1 MALDPLPQQRLA
13 IEAPLGPVLVVAG
26 PGAGKT
32 FCLIARIN
40 HLIHTLGIAPERICA
55 VTFTNRAAEEIA
67 VRLAHTLG
75 DRAEA
80 ITRGTIHALCLGLLR
95 DHAAAAGLRK
105 GFGVADEQ
113 YQKVILGRLHVP
125 LEQRGA
131 LLNRFSR
138 HRVQKQDYE
147 LTPDDARLYR
157 EYAGWLAHRNMV
169 DFDDLV
175 AKAEELLR
183 SRGDIADTIAAR
195 WDYLLV
201 DEFQDVNAVQYD
213 LLKRLA
219 APHGNFFAV
228 GDDEQSIFTWTGAD
242 PYVLVRFS
250 HDYEIDRPIVL
261 DKNCR
266 CSRQI
271 FETARRVLAQNPQL
285 FEKQLS
291 AEQESAHEVGAF
303 TFRDE
308 EEEASWLLEDILA
321 DRAAAGLGW
330 GDYAV
335 LYRRHK
341 VGEYLEGRLVR
352 AGIPC
357 RLARGRSL
365 VEDDVIRYV
374 VAALRIVRDPGD
386 PVALEAFARCVLSAH
401 FLQEVLASPP
411 FAVSSSPPDPL
422 STAWRGGT
430 QDDFLAAIRALARR
444 RPAQDPDTKKLW
456 RLVFQVENLR
466 ALARSHRALAPL
478 VDEILSQSVGPY
490 RNALEE
496 RHDELTDP
504 ADNPEAVQLAER
516 LAAAIAAEQ
525 DIVIDPQEGLE
536 IALRGMLAA
545 AGVRHVPS
553 TSLGSSEPRGMA
565 PGLVHPGETLVR
577 ADGGEHG
584 LALTLFK
591 ALQLLHAKELDAA
604 LDRYVTFDFET
615 TDKDVEVCEVVEVGA
630 VRVVEGEIV
639 DRFHTLVKP
648 YRPIT
653 PGATKLHGYSDAD
666 VRGARSFAEVWP
678 AFRAF
683 VGDDVLIAHNGQHF
697 DIPVLR
703 RLAAGQD
710 GVDSLVFY
718 DTLPLVRSLSRDSA
732 KLEDLALRFGI
743 DAGRA
748 HHALDDA
755 VTLAKVYH
763 ELERQRGIRARKA
776 VLVNLL
782 DYLGLAL
789 ALEQGAGSPQGVPDG
804 PGEREILFKLAKFY
818 TLGRY
823 SDALAFYEMERER
836 SGGDPAPPVD
846 EVIRRLGG
854 RALMTRLRA
863 EPDPA
868 QRYPAAVARLRALMD
883 EPSAPDAASPP
894 DPLSTTWR
902 GGTLEDSIDRLL
914 GRVALSTSDGIEV
927 APDRVN
933 LLTLHSTKGLEFSRV
948 YIVGVEDY
956 QIPGVRET
964 KENRQAEIEEARRLL
979 YVGMTRARDRLVL
992 TRVERRFGMEA
1003 GGSTFLEEMGLE
1015 GVASP

>member
-40 HLIHTLGIAPERICA
+40 YLINTRGLAPERICA

-67 VRLAHTLG
+67 VRLTHTLG
-75 DRAEA
+75 ERAEA
-80 ITRGTIHALCLGLLR
+80 ITRGTIHALCLAQLR
-95 DHAAAAGLRK
+95 EHAEAAGLKK

-125 LEQRGA
+125 LEQRGS

-157 EYAGWLAHRNMV
+157 EYTAWLAHRNMV

-183 SRGDIADTIAAR
+183 TRGDIADAIAAR

-250 HDYEIDRPIVL
+250 RDYEIDRPIIL

-291 AEQESAHEVGAF
+291 AEQESAYEVGAF
-303 TFRDE
+303 AFRDE
-308 EEEASWLLEDILA
+308 EEEAAWLLEDILA
-321 DRAAAGLGW
+321 DRAVAGLGW
-330 GDYAV
+330 GDYAI

-365 VEDDVIRYV
+365 VEDDVIKYV
-374 VAALRIVRDPGD
+374 IAALGIVRDPGD
-386 PVALEAFARCVLSAH
+386 PVALEAFARCVLSVH
-401 FLQEVLASPP
+401 FLQEVEAAIGNS
-411 FAVSSSPPDPL
+411 
-422 STAWRGGT
+422 G
-430 QDDFLAAIRALARR
+430 DFLTSVRALARR

-490 RNALEE
+490 KNALEE

-504 ADNPEAVQLAER
+504 ADLAEAVTLAAR
-516 LAAAIAAEQ
+516 LGAAIAAEQ
-525 DIVIDPQEGLE
+525 DIVIEPQGGLE

-553 TSLGSSEPRGMA
+553 STNFHQPPPTSIPSPLI
-565 PGLVHPGETLVR
+565 
-577 ADGGEHG
+577 
-584 LALTLFK
+584 LFK
-591 ALQLLHAKELDAA
+591 ALQLLHAKELDTP
-604 LDRYVTFDFET
+604 LERYVTFDLET
-615 TDKDVEVCEVVEVGA
+615 TDKDVDACEVVEVGA
-630 VRVVEGEIV
+630 VRVVGGEIV

-653 PGATKLHGYSDAD
+653 PGATKVHGYTDAA
-666 VRGARSFAEVWP
+666 VREAPSFAEVWP
-678 AFRAF
+678 EFRAF
-683 VGDDVLIAHNGQHF
+683 IGDDVLIAHNGQHF
-697 DIPVLR
+697 DVPVLR
-703 RLAAGQD
+703 RLAAGRD

-755 VTLAKVYH
+755 VTLARVYR
-763 ELERQRGIRARKA
+763 ELERLRGIRARKA

-782 DYLGLAL
+782 DYLGLGL
-789 ALEQGAGSPQGVPDG
+789 ALEPEAKS
-804 PGEREILFKLAKFY
+804 GEQDILFKLAKFY

-823 SDALAFYEMERER
+823 GDALAFYEMERER
-836 SGGDPAPPVD
+836 TGEGSAPPVD

-868 QRYPAAVARLRALMD
+868 QRYPAAVARLRALID
-883 EPSAPDAASPP
+883 EPSPA
-894 DPLSTTWR
+894 
-902 GGTLEDSIDRLL
+902 GTLRESIDRLL
-914 GRVALSTSDGIEV
+914 DRVALSTSEGIEV

-956 QIPGVRET
+956 QIPGLREA
-964 KENRQAEIEEARRLL
+964 KENRQAEIQEARRLL
-979 YVGMTRARDRLVL
+979 YVGMTRTRERLVL

-1003 GGSTFLEEMGLE
+1003 GGSSFLEEMGLE
-1015 GVASP
+1015 ADAVGAG

>member
-1 MALDPLPQQRLA
+1 MDFEPLPQQRLA

-40 HLIHTLGIAPERICA
+40 HLIKKLGMAPERICT

-67 VRLAHTLG
+67 VRLSDTLG
-75 DRAEA
+75 DRADGV
-80 ITRGTIHALCLGLLR
+80 TRGTIHAVCLALLR
-95 DHAAAAGLRK
+95 EHAEAAGLRK

-125 LEQRGA
+125 LEQRGS

-138 HRVQKQDYE
+138 HRVQKLDYE
-147 LTPDDARLYR
+147 LTADDARLYR
-157 EYAGWLAHRNMV
+157 EYAVWLAHRNML

-175 AKAEELLR
+175 TKAEELLR
-183 SRGDIADTIAAR
+183 TRGDIADAIAAR

-219 APHGNFFAV
+219 VPHGNFFAV

-242 PYVLVRFS
+242 PYVLIRFS
-250 HDYEIDRPIVL
+250 RDYEIDRPIVL

-291 AEQESAHEVGAF
+291 AEQESPFEVGAF
-303 TFRDE
+303 AFRDE
-308 EEEASWLLEDILA
+308 EEETAWLIDDMLA
-321 DRAAAGLGW
+321 DRAASGLGW

-335 LYRRHK
+335 LYRKHK

-365 VEDDVIRYV
+365 VEDDVIKYV
-374 VAALRIVRDPGD
+374 IAALGIVRDPGD
-386 PVALEAFARCVLSAH
+386 PVALEAFARCVLSPH
-401 FLQEVLASPP
+401 FLQEVEAATSAARPGSLSTTSA
-411 FAVSSSPPDPL
+411 SPPDPL
-422 STAWRGGT
+422 STTWRGGT
-430 QDDFLAAIRALARR
+430 QADFLAAIRALARR

-466 ALARSHRALAPL
+466 ALTRSHRALVPL

-504 ADNPEAVQLAER
+504 ATIPEAVRLAGR

-525 DIVIDPQEGLE
+525 EIVIAPQGGLE
-536 IALRGMLAA
+536 IALRAMLIA
-545 AGVRHVPS
+545 AGVRHLPTSTNLHQPPPTSIPS
-553 TSLGSSEPRGMA
+553 
-565 PGLVHPGETLVR
+565 
-577 ADGGEHG
+577 
-584 LALTLFK
+584 ALILFK
-591 ALQLLHAKELDAA
+591 ALQLLHARELDTA
-604 LDRYVTFDFET
+604 LERYVTFDLET

-630 VRVVEGEIV
+630 VRVVGGEIG
-639 DRFHTLVKP
+639 DRFHSLVRP

-653 PGATKLHGYSDAD
+653 PGATKVHGYTDGD
-666 VRGARSFAEVWP
+666 VRNARPFAEVWP
-678 AFRAF
+678 EFRAF
-683 VGDDVLIAHNGQHF
+683 IGDDVLIAHNGQHF

-703 RLAAGQD
+703 RLAAGWE
-710 GVDSLVFY
+710 GVDTLVFY

-755 VTLAKVYH
+755 VTLARVYR
-763 ELERQRGIRARKA
+763 ELERLRTVRARKA

-789 ALEQGAGSPQGVPDG
+789 ALEPEREQGAGS
-804 PGEREILFKLAKFY
+804 REQELLFKVAKFY

-836 SGGDPAPPVD
+836 AGGDSGPSVD

-868 QRYPAAVARLRALMD
+868 QRYPAAVARLRALID
-883 EPSAPDAASPP
+883 EPSPAEAASPP

-902 GGTLEDSIDRLL
+902 GGTLRESIDRLL
-914 GRVALSTSDGIEV
+914 DRVALSTSEGIEV

-956 QIPGVRET
+956 QIPGLREA
-964 KENRQAEIEEARRLL
+964 KENRQAEIQEARRHL
-979 YVGMTRARDRLVL
+979 YEGMTRTRERLVL

-1003 GGSTFLEEMGLE
+1003 GGSSFLEEMGLQADAVGAE
-1015 GVASP
+1015 

>member
-1 MALDPLPQQRLA
+1 MEFDPLPQQRRA
-13 IEAPLGPVLVVAG
+13 IAAPLGPVLVVAG

-40 HLIHTLGIAPERICA
+40 HLIGTLGIAPERICA

-67 VRLAHTLG
+67 VRLKHTLR
-75 DRAEA
+75 DRADG
-80 ITRGTIHALCLGLLR
+80 ITRGTIHALCLALLR
-95 DHAAAAGLRK
+95 EHAEAAGLRK

-113 YQKVILGRLHVP
+113 YQKVILGRLRVP
-125 LEQRGA
+125 LEQRGP

-138 HRVQKQDYE
+138 HRVQAYE
-147 LTPDDARLYR
+147 LTADDARLYR
-157 EYAGWLAHRNMV
+157 EYTAWLAHRNMV

-175 AKAEELLR
+175 TKAEELLR
-183 SRGDIADTIAAR
+183 RRGDVADAIAAR

-242 PYVLVRFS
+242 PYVLVRFGR
-250 HDYEIDRPIVL
+250 DYGIDRPIVL

-271 FETARRVLAQNPQL
+271 FETARRVLAHNPQL

-291 AEQESAHEVGAF
+291 AEQESPYEVTAVAF
-303 TFRDE
+303 RE
-308 EEEASWLLEDILA
+308 EAEEASWLLEDLRG
-321 DRAAAGLGW
+321 DRAASGLGW
-330 GDYAV
+330 GDYAI
-335 LYRRHK
+335 LYRTHK
-341 VGEYLEGRLVR
+341 IGEYVEGRLVR

-374 VAALRIVRDPGD
+374 ITALRIVRDPDD
-386 PVALEAFARCVLSAH
+386 PVALEAFARCVLSEH
-401 FLQEVLASPP
+401 FLQEVQASPL
-411 FAVSSSPPDPL
+411 FPL
-422 STAWRGGT
+422 SADAERGDAG
-430 QDDFLAAIRALARR
+430 DFLAAVRTLARR

-456 RLVFQVENLR
+456 RLVYQVENLR
-466 ALARSHRALAPL
+466 ALSRSHRAIAPL

-504 ADNPEAVQLAER
+504 AECREAVRLAER
-516 LAAAIAAEQ
+516 LEQAIVSERNIAIE
-525 DIVIDPQEGLE
+525 PQGGLE
-536 IALRGMLAA
+536 IALRGMLVA
-545 AGVRHVPS
+545 AGVRQVPS
-553 TSLGSSEPRGMA
+553 QVSGLLEPRGMA
-565 PGLVHPGETLVR
+565 PGSVDPGEVLGEV
-577 ADGGEHG
+577 DGGEQG

-591 ALQLLHAKELDAA
+591 ALQLLAARELDTA
-604 LDRYVTFDFET
+604 LERYVTFDLET
-615 TDKDVEVCEVVEVGA
+615 TDTDVASCGVVEIGA
-630 VRVVEGEIV
+630 ARVVQGEIV
-639 DRFHTLVKP
+639 DRFHTLVQP

-653 PGATKLHGYSDAD
+653 PGASAIHGYTDGD
-666 VRGARSFAEVWP
+666 VRDARTFAEVWP
-678 AFRAF
+678 EFRAF
-683 VGDDVLIAHNGQHF
+683 VGDDILIAHNGQRF

-703 RLAAGQD
+703 RLAAGRD

-718 DTLPLVRSLSRDSA
+718 DTLPLVRSLSRDSG

-743 DAGRA
+743 DRGRA

-755 VTLAKVYH
+755 VTLARVYR

-776 VLVNLL
+776 VLANLL

-789 ALEQGAGSPQGVPDG
+789 ALEPRAEAG
-804 PGEREILFKLAKFY
+804 GERETLFKLAKFY

-823 SDALAFYEMERER
+823 SDALAFYETERER
-836 SGGDPAPPVD
+836 TGRAAAPPVD
-846 EVIRRLGG
+846 EVIQRLGG
-854 RALMTRLRA
+854 RALLTRLRA

-868 QRYPAAVARLRALMD
+868 QRYPAALARLRALMD
-883 EPSAPDAASPP
+883 EPSPP
-894 DPLSTTWR
+894 DPLSPTGR
-902 GGTLEDSIDRLL
+902 GGTLGESIDRLL
-914 GRVALSTSDGIEV
+914 ERVALSTSEGIEV

-956 QIPGVRET
+956 QIPGYREST
-964 KENRQAEIEEARRLL
+964 EHRQAEIQEARRLL
-979 YVGMTRARDRLVL
+979 YVGMTRARERLVL
-992 TRVERRFGMEA
+992 TRVERRFGMDA
-1003 GGSTFLEEMGLE
+1003 GGSSFLEEMGLE
-1015 GVASP
+1015 VQGVGAG

>member
-1 MALDPLPQQRLA
+1 MEFDPLPQQRLA
-13 IEAPLGPVLVVAG
+13 IAAPLGPVLVVAG

-40 HLIHTLGIAPERICA
+40 HLIATLGIAPERICA

-67 VRLAHTLG
+67 VRLKHTLE
-75 DRAEA
+75 DRADG
-80 ITRGTIHALCLGLLR
+80 ITRGTIHALCLALLR
-95 DHAAAAGLRK
+95 EHTEAAGLRK

-125 LEQRGA
+125 LDQRGP
-131 LLNRFSR
+131 LLNRFGR
-138 HRVQKQDYE
+138 HRVQGYE
-147 LTPDDARLYR
+147 LTADDARRYR
-157 EYAGWLAHRNMV
+157 EYAVWLAHRNML
-169 DFDDLV
+169 DYDDLV
-175 AKAEELLR
+175 TKAAELVR
-183 SRGDIADTIAAR
+183 TRGDVADAIAAR

-219 APHGNFFAV
+219 APHDNFFAV

-242 PYVLVRFS
+242 PHVLVRFAR
-250 HDYEIDRPIVL
+250 DYGIERPIVL

-285 FEKQLS
+285 FEKRLT
-291 AEQESAHEVGAF
+291 AEQESPYEVAAYA
-303 TFRDE
+303 FRDE
-308 EEEASWLLEDILA
+308 AEEASWLLEDLQS
-321 DRAAAGLGW
+321 DCAAARLGW
-330 GDYAV
+330 GDYAI
-335 LYRRHK
+335 LYRKHK
-341 VGEYLEGRLVR
+341 IGEYVEGRLVR

-365 VEDDVIRYV
+365 IEDDVIKYV
-374 VAALRIVRDPGD
+374 IAALRIVRDPND
-386 PVALEAFARCVLSAH
+386 PVALEAFASCVLSPH
-401 FLQEVLASPP
+401 FLQEVMAATS
-411 FAVSSSPPDPL
+411 ASSPPAPL
-422 STAWRGGT
+422 STTWRAGT
-430 QDDFLAAIRALARR
+430 TDDFLVAVRTLARR
-444 RPAQDPDTKKLW
+444 RPAPHPDTKKLW
-456 RLVFQVENLR
+456 RLVYQVENLR
-466 ALARSHRALAPL
+466 ALSRSHRALLPL

-490 RNALEE
+490 RNVLEE

-504 ADNPEAVQLAER
+504 ADNPEAVR
-516 LAAAIAAEQ
+516 LAQRLERAMAGEGGIAVA
-525 DIVIDPQEGLE
+525 PQGGLE
-536 IALRGMLAA
+536 IALRGMLLA
-545 AGVRHVPS
+545 AGVHRVRS
-553 TSLGSSEPRGMA
+553 ETDATSEVVTA
-565 PGLVHPGETLVR
+565 
-577 ADGGEHG
+577 ADGGAHG

-591 ALQLLHAKELDAA
+591 ALQNLHSLDI
-604 LDRYVTFDFET
+604 LHTLPRYVTFDLET

-630 VRVVEGEIV
+630 VRVVGGEIT
-639 DRFHTLVKP
+639 DRFYTLVRP

-653 PGATKLHGYSDAD
+653 PGATAIHGYTDGD
-666 VRGARSFAEVWP
+666 VRNARPFAEVWP
-678 AFRAF
+678 ELRAF
-683 VGDDVLIAHNGQHF
+683 IGDDILIAHNGQQF

-703 RLAAGQD
+703 RLAAGRD

-755 VTLAKVYH
+755 VTLAQVYR

-776 VLVNLL
+776 VLLNLL

-789 ALEQGAGSPQGVPDG
+789 ALEPRTEQQAGSPKGLPDG
-804 PGEREILFKLAKFY
+804 RKERDVLFKLAKFY

-823 SDALAFYEMERER
+823 GDALAFYEMERER
-836 SGGDPAPPVD
+836 TGAAGTPSVD
-846 EVIRRLGG
+846 EVIHRLGG

-883 EPSAPDAASPP
+883 GDASAT
-894 DPLSTTWR
+894 LS
-902 GGTLEDSIDRLL
+902 DSIDRLL
-914 GRVALSTSDGIEV
+914 ERVALSTSDGIEV

-956 QIPGVRET
+956 QVPGYREST
-964 KENRQAEIEEARRLL
+964 EHRQAEIEEARRLL
-979 YVGMTRARDRLVL
+979 YVGMTRARERLVL
-992 TRVERRFGMEA
+992 TRVERRFGMDA
-1003 GGSTFLEEMGLE
+1003 GGSSFLEEMGLDVQAV
-1015 GVASP
+1015 GAG

>member
-1 MALDPLPQQRLA
+1 MDFDPLPQQRLA

-40 HLIHTLGIAPERICA
+40 HLINTRGLAPERICA

-67 VRLAHTLG
+67 VRLKHTLG
-75 DRAEA
+75 EHAE
-80 ITRGTIHALCLGLLR
+80 
-95 DHAAAAGLRK
+95 AAGLRK

-125 LEQRGA
+125 LEQRGS

-138 HRVQKQDYE
+138 HRVQDYR
-147 LTPDDARLYR
+147 LTDDDARLYR
-157 EYAGWLAHRNMV
+157 EYAVWLSHRNML

-175 AKAEELLR
+175 VKAEELVR
-183 SRGDIADTIAAR
+183 THGDIADTIAAR

-250 HDYEIDRPIVL
+250 RDYEIDRPIVL

-285 FEKQLS
+285 FAKQLS
-291 AEQESAHEVGAF
+291 AEQESAYEVGAF
-303 TFRDE
+303 GFRDE
-308 EEEASWLLEDILA
+308 EEEAAWLLEDILA
-321 DRAAAGLGW
+321 DRAVAGLGW
-330 GDYAV
+330 SDYAI

-365 VEDDVIRYV
+365 VEDDVIKYV
-374 VAALRIVRDPGD
+374 MAALGIVRDPGD
-386 PVALEAFARCVLSAH
+386 PVALEAFARCVLSPH
-401 FLQEVLASPP
+401 FLQEVEA
-411 FAVSSSPPDPL
+411 AIGSS
-422 STAWRGGT
+422 G
-430 QDDFLAAIRALARR
+430 DFLASVRTLARR

-466 ALARSHRALAPL
+466 ALTRSHRALVPL

-504 ADNPEAVQLAER
+504 AAIPEAVRLAER

-525 DIVIDPQEGLE
+525 EILIAPQGGLE

-545 AGVRHVPS
+545 AGFRHVPS
-553 TSLGSSEPRGMA
+553 SSATRRE
-565 PGLVHPGETLVR
+565 VKEVGEVVIR
-577 ADGGEHG
+577 AQDGGPHG

-591 ALQLLHAKELDAA
+591 ALQNLHCLEILDT
-604 LDRYVTFDFET
+604 LPRYVTFDLET

-630 VRVVEGEIV
+630 VRVVGGEIV

-653 PGATKLHGYSDAD
+653 AGATKVHGYSDAAVQD
-666 VRGARSFAEVWP
+666 APPFPDVWP

-683 VGDDVLIAHNGQHF
+683 IGDDVLIAHNGQHF

-732 KLEDLALRFGI
+732 KLEDLALRYGI

-755 VTLAKVYH
+755 VTLARVYR
-763 ELERQRGIRARKA
+763 ELERQRAIRARKA

-782 DYLGLAL
+782 DYLGLAF
-789 ALEQGAGSPQGVPDG
+789 ALEQGVGSR
-804 PGEREILFKLAKFY
+804 ERDMLFKLAKFY

-836 SGGDPAPPVD
+836 TGGSAPPVD
-846 EVIRRLGG
+846 DLIKRLGG

-883 EPSAPDAASPP
+883 GDASAT
-894 DPLSTTWR
+894 LS
-902 GGTLEDSIDRLL
+902 ESIDRLL
-914 GRVALSTSDGIEV
+914 ERVALSTSDGIEV

-933 LLTLHSTKGLEFSRV
+933 
-948 YIVGVEDY
+948 
-956 QIPGVRET
+956 
-964 KENRQAEIEEARRLL
+964 
-979 YVGMTRARDRLVL
+979 
-992 TRVERRFGMEA
+992 
-1003 GGSTFLEEMGLE
+1003 
-1015 GVASP
+1015 

>member
-1 MALDPLPQQRLA
+1 MPFEARPQQCLA

-40 HLIHTLGIAPERICA
+40 HLIHALGMAPERICA

-67 VRLAHTLG
+67 VRLRHTLG

-80 ITRGTIHALCLGLLR
+80 ITRGTVHALCLALLR
-95 DHAAAAGLRK
+95 EHAEAAGVRK

-125 LEQRGA
+125 LAQRGS

-138 HRVQKQDYE
+138 HRAQKQDYE
-147 LTPDDARLYR
+147 LTKDDARLYR
-157 EYAGWLAHRNMV
+157 EYTGWLAHRNML

-175 AKAEELLR
+175 ARAEELLR
-183 SRGDIADTIAAR
+183 TRGDIADRIAAR
-195 WDYLLV
+195 WDSLLV

-242 PYVLVRFS
+242 PYLLVRFS
-250 HDYEIDRPIVL
+250 RDYEIDRPIVL

-271 FETARRVLAQNPQL
+271 FETARRVLAQNPQV

-291 AEQESAHEVGAF
+291 AEQESPFEVGAF
-303 TFRDE
+303 AFRDE
-308 EEEASWLLEDILA
+308 EEEAAWLLEDILA
-321 DRAAAGLGW
+321 DRATAGLGW
-330 GDYAV
+330 GDYAI

-365 VEDDVIRYV
+365 VEDDVIKYV
-374 VAALRIVRDPGD
+374 IAALGIVRDPGD
-386 PVALEAFARCVLSAH
+386 PVALEAFARCVLSPH

-411 FAVSSSPPDPL
+411 FPL
-422 STAWRGGT
+422 SANAERGDVG
-430 QDDFLAAIRALARR
+430 DFLSAVRTLARR

-466 ALARSHRALAPL
+466 ALTRSHRALVPL

-504 ADNPEAVQLAER
+504 AAIPEAVRLAER

-525 DIVIDPQEGLE
+525 EIVIAPQGGLE

-545 AGVRHVPS
+545 AGFRHVPS
-553 TSLGSSEPRGMA
+553 SPAARREVEVRE
-565 PGLVHPGETLVR
+565 VREVGEVGEVVIG
-577 ADGGEHG
+577 AQDGGPYG

-591 ALQLLHAKELDAA
+591 ALQNLHSLEILDT
-604 LDRYVTFDFET
+604 LPRYVTFDLET
-615 TDKDVEVCEVVEVGA
+615 TDKDVEVCEVIEIGA
-630 VRVVEGEIV
+630 VRVVGGEIV
-639 DRFHTLVKP
+639 DRFHSLVRP

-653 PGATKLHGYSDAD
+653 PGATKVHGYTDGD
-666 VRGARSFAEVWP
+666 VRNARPFAEVWP
-678 AFRAF
+678 EFRAF
-683 VGDDVLIAHNGQHF
+683 IGDDVLIAHNGQHF

-703 RLAAGQD
+703 RLAAGRE
-710 GVDSLVFY
+710 GVDTLVFY

-755 VTLAKVYH
+755 VTLARVYR
-763 ELERQRGIRARKA
+763 ELERLRAVRARKA

-789 ALEQGAGSPQGVPDG
+789 ALEPEREQGAGS
-804 PGEREILFKLAKFY
+804 REQELLFKVAKFY

-836 SGGDPAPPVD
+836 SGGDSGPSVD

-854 RALMTRLRA
+854 GAVVTRLRA

-868 QRYPAAVARLRALMD
+868 QRYPAAVARLRALID
-883 EPSAPDAASPP
+883 EPEPPSSPPDPLSTTRTSPP

-902 GGTLEDSIDRLL
+902 GGTLRESIDRLL
-914 GRVALSTSDGIEV
+914 DRVALSTSEGIEV

-933 LLTLHSTKGLEFSRV
+933 LLTLHSTKGLEVSRV
-948 YIVGVEDY
+948 YLVGVEDY
-956 QIPGVRET
+956 QIPG
-964 KENRQAEIEEARRLL
+964 L
-979 YVGMTRARDRLVL
+979 RDA
-992 TRVERRFGMEA
+992 MELA
-1003 GGSTFLEEMGLE
+1003 PWRGG
-1015 GVASP
+1015 

>member
-1 MALDPLPQQRLA
+1 MDFDPLPQQRLA
-13 IEAPLGPVLVVAG
+13 IEAPLGPMLVVAG

-40 HLIHTLGIAPERICA
+40 HLIDRRGLAPERICA

-67 VRLAHTLG
+67 VRLKHTLG
-75 DRAEA
+75 ERAEA
-80 ITRGTIHALCLGLLR
+80 ITRGTIHALCLALLR
-95 DHAAAAGLRK
+95 EYAEAAGLRK

-125 LEQRGA
+125 LEQRGS

-147 LTPDDARLYR
+147 LTTDDARLYR
-157 EYAGWLAHRNMV
+157 EYTAWLAHRNML

-183 SRGDIADTIAAR
+183 ARGDIADAIAAR

-250 HDYEIDRPIVL
+250 RDYEIERPIVL

-291 AEQESAHEVGAF
+291 AEQESEYEVAAF
-303 TFRDE
+303 AFRDE

-321 DRAAAGLGW
+321 DRTAAGLGW

-352 AGIPC
+352 EGIPC

-365 VEDDVIRYV
+365 VEDDVIKYV

-386 PVALEAFARCVLSAH
+386 SVALEAFARCVLSAH
-401 FLQEVLASPP
+401 FLQEVEGAIG
-411 FAVSSSPPDPL
+411 SS
-422 STAWRGGT
+422 G
-430 QDDFLAAIRALARR
+430 DFLASVRALARR
-444 RPAQDPDTKKLW
+444 RPAHDPDTKKLW

-478 VDEILSQSVGPY
+478 VNEILSQSVGPY

-496 RHDELTDP
+496 RYDELTDP
-504 ADNPEAVQLAER
+504 AAIPEAVRLADE
-516 LAAAIAAEQ
+516 LAAAISA
-525 DIVIDPQEGLE
+525 DRNIVIPPQGGVE
-536 IALRGMLAA
+536 IALRGMLIA
-545 AGVRHVPS
+545 AGIRHVQTSTNLHQPPPTTPS
-553 TSLGSSEPRGMA
+553 A
-565 PGLVHPGETLVR
+565 LV
-577 ADGGEHG
+577 
-584 LALTLFK
+584 LFK
-591 ALQLLHAKELDAA
+591 ALQLLHAKELDTP
-604 LDRYVTFDFET
+604 LERYVTFDLET
-615 TDKDVEVCEVVEVGA
+615 TDKDVDVCEVVEVGA
-630 VRVVEGEIV
+630 VRVVGGEIV

-653 PGATKLHGYSDAD
+653 PGATKVHGYTDAA
-666 VRGARSFAEVWP
+666 VREAPSFAEVWP

-683 VGDDVLIAHNGQHF
+683 MGDDVLIAHNGQHF

-703 RLAAGQD
+703 RLAAGRD

-755 VTLAKVYH
+755 VTLARVYR
-763 ELERQRGIRARKA
+763 ELERLRGIRARKA

-782 DYLGLAL
+782 DYLGLGL
-789 ALEQGAGSPQGVPDG
+789 ALEPQAKS
-804 PGEREILFKLAKFY
+804 GERDMLFKLAKFY

-836 SGGDPAPPVD
+836 TGGDPAPPVD

-863 EPDPA
+863 EPDPG
-868 QRYPAAVARLRALMD
+868 QRYPAAVARLRALMEED
-883 EPSAPDAASPP
+883 SPQ
-894 DPLSTTWR
+894 
-902 GGTLEDSIDRLL
+902 TLEESVDRLL
-914 GRVALSTSDGIEV
+914 GRIALSTSDGIEV
-927 APDRVN
+927 APDRIN

-948 YIVGVEDY
+948 YIVGLEDY
-956 QIPGVRET
+956 QIPGLRET
-964 KENRQAEIEEARRLL
+964 KENRQAEIEEARRLV
-979 YVGMTRARDRLVL
+979 YVGMTRAQDRLVL

-1003 GGSTFLEEMGLE
+1003 GGSSFLEEMGLGAE
-1015 GVASP
+1015 AVGTE

>member
-1 MALDPLPQQRLA
+1 MEFDPLPPQRLA

-32 FCLIARIN
+32 FCLIARIH
-40 HLIHTLGIAPERICA
+40 HLIDTLHMAPERICA

-67 VRLAHTLG
+67 LRLKHTLEH
-75 DRAEA
+75 RAEG
-80 ITRGTIHALCLGLLR
+80 ITRGTIHALCLALLR
-95 DHAAAAGLRK
+95 EHAEAAGLRK

-125 LEQRGA
+125 LEQRGS

-138 HRVQKQDYE
+138 HRVQKHDFE
-147 LTPDDARLYR
+147 LTADDARLYR
-157 EYAGWLAHRNMV
+157 EYAAWLAHRNML

-175 AKAEELLR
+175 SKAEELLR
-183 SRGDIADTIAAR
+183 TRGDLADAIAAR

-242 PYVLVRFS
+242 PYVLVRFAR
-250 HDYEIDRPIVL
+250 DYEIDRPIVL
-261 DKNCR
+261 DRNCR
-266 CSRQI
+266 SSRQI

-291 AEQESAHEVGAF
+291 AEQESAYDVGAF
-303 TFRDE
+303 AFRDE
-308 EEEASWLLEDILA
+308 EEEASWLLDDILA
-321 DRAAAGLGW
+321 DRAASGLGW

-341 VGEYLEGRLVR
+341 LGEYLEGRLVR

-357 RLARGRSL
+357 RLARGRAL
-365 VEDDVIRYV
+365 VEDDVIKYV
-374 VAALRIVRDPGD
+374 IAALRIVRDPGD

-401 FLQEVLASPP
+401 FLQEVEAAISASLPVP
-411 FAVSSSPPDPL
+411 LSTTSASRPDPL
-422 STAWRGGT
+422 STTWRGGM

-466 ALARSHRALAPL
+466 ALPRSHRALAPL

-504 ADNPEAVQLAER
+504 AAIPEAMRLAER
-516 LAAAIAAEQ
+516 LGAAIAAEQ
-525 DIVIDPQEGLE
+525 DVVIEPQGGLE

-545 AGVRHVPS
+545 AGLRHVPS
-553 TSLGSSEPRGMA
+553 SAAVRRE
-565 PGLVHPGETLVR
+565 VEEVGEVGEVVIGPQ
-577 ADGGEHG
+577 DGGPHG

-591 ALQLLHAKELDAA
+591 ALQNLHSLDIVHD
-604 LDRYVTFDFET
+604 LPRYVTFDLET
-615 TDKDVEVCEVVEVGA
+615 TDKDVDVCEVVEVGA
-630 VRVVEGEIV
+630 VRVVGGEIV

-653 PGATKLHGYSDAD
+653 AGATKVHGYSDAAVQD
-666 VRGARSFAEVWP
+666 APPFPEVWP

-683 VGDDVLIAHNGQHF
+683 IGDDVLIAHNGQHF

-732 KLEDLALRFGI
+732 KLEDLALRYGI

-755 VTLAKVYH
+755 VTLARVYR
-763 ELERQRGIRARKA
+763 ELERQRAIRARKA

-789 ALEQGAGSPQGVPDG
+789 ALEPRTEQGAGS
-804 PGEREILFKLAKFY
+804 GERDLLFKVATFY

-836 SGGDPAPPVD
+836 SGAAAAPPVD
-846 EVIRRLGG
+846 EVIKRLGG

-883 EPSAPDAASPP
+883 GDSSA
-894 DPLSTTWR
+894 
-902 GGTLEDSIDRLL
+902 TLAESIDRLL
-914 GRVALSTSDGIEV
+914 ERVALSTSEGIEV

-956 QIPGVRET
+956 QIPGVRES
-964 KENRQAEIEEARRLL
+964 KENRQAEIQEARRLL
-979 YVGMTRARDRLVL
+979 YVGMTRARERLVL

-1003 GGSTFLEEMGLE
+1003 GGSSFLEEMGLQE
-1015 GVASP
+1015 LPSDLVH

>member
-1 MALDPLPQQRLA
+1 MDFDPLPQQRLA

-40 HLIHTLGIAPERICA
+40 YLINTRGLAPERICA

-67 VRLAHTLG
+67 VRLKHTLG
-75 DRAEA
+75 DRPEGV
-80 ITRGTIHALCLGLLR
+80 TRGTIHALCLALLR
-95 DHAAAAGLRK
+95 EHAEAAGLRK

-125 LEQRGA
+125 LEQRGS

-138 HRVQKQDYE
+138 HRVQDYR
-147 LTPDDARLYR
+147 LTDDDARLYR
-157 EYAGWLAHRNMV
+157 EYAVWLAHRNML

-175 AKAEELLR
+175 VKAEELVR
-183 SRGDIADTIAAR
+183 THGDIADAIAAR

-250 HDYEIDRPIVL
+250 RDYEIDRPIVL

-291 AEQESAHEVGAF
+291 AEQESAYEVGAF
-303 TFRDE
+303 AFRDE
-308 EEEASWLLEDILA
+308 EEEAAWLLEDILA
-321 DRAAAGLGW
+321 DRAVAGPGW
-330 GDYAV
+330 GDYAI

-365 VEDDVIRYV
+365 VEDDVIKYV
-374 VAALRIVRDPGD
+374 IAALGIVRDPGD
-386 PVALEAFARCVLSAH
+386 PVALEAFARCVLSPH
-401 FLQEVLASPP
+401 FLQEVEA
-411 FAVSSSPPDPL
+411 AI
-422 STAWRGGT
+422 GGSG
-430 QDDFLAAIRALARR
+430 DFLASVRALARR

-466 ALARSHRALAPL
+466 ALTRSHRALVPL

-504 ADNPEAVQLAER
+504 AEIPEAAR
-516 LAAAIAAEQ
+516 LAARLDAAIVAER
-525 DIVIDPQEGLE
+525 DIVIESQGGLE

-545 AGVRHVPS
+545 AGVLHVPS
-553 TSLGSSEPRGMA
+553 VASGPLKPRGTA
-565 PGLVHPGETLVR
+565 PGLTHPGETLVN
-577 ADGGEHG
+577 ADGGERG
-584 LALTLFK
+584 LALTVFK
-591 ALQLLHAKELDAA
+591 ALQLLHSKELDTA
-604 LDRYVTFDFET
+604 LERYVTFDFET
-615 TDKDVEVCEVVEVGA
+615 TDNDVATCGVVEIGA
-630 VRVVEGEIV
+630 ARVVKGEIV
-639 DRFHTLVKP
+639 DRFHTLVQP
-648 YRPIT
+648 YQPISSR
-653 PGATKLHGYSDAD
+653 ASAIHGYTDGD
-666 VRGARSFAEVWP
+666 LRDARSFAQVWP
-678 AFRAF
+678 EFRAF
-683 VGDDVLIAHNGQHF
+683 VGDDVLIAHNGQRF
-697 DIPVLR
+697 DVPVLR
-703 RLAAGQD
+703 RLAAGLE
-710 GVDSLVFY
+710 GVDTLVFY
-718 DTLPLVRSLSRDSA
+718 DTYPLARSLSQDSPRQ
-732 KLEDLALRFGI
+732 EDIARRFGI
-743 DAGRA
+743 DVGRA

-755 VTLAKVYH
+755 VTLARVYL
-763 ELERQRGIRARKA
+763 ELERRRAIRARKA

-789 ALEQGAGSPQGVPDG
+789 ALEQHAGNE
-804 PGEREILFKLAKFY
+804 ERDLLCKLAKFY

-823 SDALAFYEMERER
+823 SEALEFYEMERER
-836 SGGDPAPPVD
+836 TGTAAPSV
-846 EVIRRLGG
+846 EAVIERLGG

-868 QRYPAAVARLRALMD
+868 QRYPAAVARLRALIEGD
-883 EPSAPDAASPP
+883 SSAT
-894 DPLSTTWR
+894 LSD
-902 GGTLEDSIDRLL
+902 GIDRLL
-914 GRVALSTSDGIEV
+914 ERVALSTSEGIEV

-948 YIVGVEDY
+948 YILGVEDY
-956 QIPGVRET
+956 QIPGYREST
-964 KENRQAEIEEARRLL
+964 EKRQAEIEEARRLL
-979 YVGMTRARDRLVL
+979 YVGMTRARERLVL
-992 TRVERRFGMEA
+992 TRVERRSGMEA

-1015 GVASP
+1015 VQAATAG

>member
-1 MALDPLPQQRLA
+1 MAFDPLPQQRLA

-40 HLIHTLGIAPERICA
+40 HLIATLGVPPERICA

-67 VRLAHTLG
+67 VRLKHTLR
-75 DRAEA
+75 DRADA
-80 ITRGTIHALCLGLLR
+80 ITRGTIHALCLALLR
-95 DHAAAAGLRK
+95 EHAEAAGLRR

-125 LEQRGA
+125 LEQRGS

-138 HRVQKQDYE
+138 HRVQKRDFE
-147 LTPDDARLYR
+147 LSAEDARLFR
-157 EYAGWLAHRNMV
+157 EYAVWLAHRNMV

-175 AKAEELLR
+175 TKAEQLVR
-183 SRGDIADTIAAR
+183 TRGDIADAIAAR

-219 APHGNFFAV
+219 APHGNLFAV

-242 PYVLVRFS
+242 PYVLVRFGR
-250 HDYEIDRPIVL
+250 DYGIERPIVL

-291 AEQESAHEVGAF
+291 ADQESPYDVGAF

-308 EEEASWLLEDILA
+308 EEEASWLIEDLQS
-321 DRAAAGLGW
+321 DRAASGLGW

-341 VGEYLEGRLVR
+341 LGEYLEGRLLR

-365 VEDDVIRYV
+365 VEDDVIKYV
-374 VAALRIVRDPGD
+374 IAALRIVRNPDD
-386 PVALEAFARCVLSAH
+386 AVALESFARCVLSAH

-411 FAVSSSPPDPL
+411 FPLSSSPPVPL
-422 STAWRGGT
+422 SADAERG
-430 QDDFLAAIRALARR
+430 DAADFLAAVRSLARR

-466 ALARSHRALAPL
+466 ALPRSHRALAPL

-504 ADNPEAVQLAER
+504 ADSPDAVRLAER
-516 LAAAIAAEQ
+516 LAAAMAAEQ
-525 DIVIDPQEGLE
+525 EIVIEPQGGLE
-536 IALRGMLAA
+536 IALRGMLIA
-545 AGVRHVPS
+545 AGLRHVPTS
-553 TSLGSSEPRGMA
+553 TTARTSPTPIASP
-565 PGLVHPGETLVR
+565 
-577 ADGGEHG
+577 
-584 LALTLFK
+584 LTLFK
-591 ALQLLHAKELDAA
+591 ALQLLHSKELDTA
-604 LDRYVTFDFET
+604 LERYVTFDLET
-615 TDKDVEVCEVVEVGA
+615 TDSDVATCGVVELGA
-630 VRVVEGEIV
+630 ARVVKGEIV
-639 DRFHTLVKP
+639 DRFHTLVQP
-648 YRPIT
+648 YQPIS
-653 PGATKLHGYSDAD
+653 PRASAIHGYTDRD
-666 VRGARSFAEVWP
+666 VQNARSFAQAWP
-678 AFRAF
+678 EFRAF
-683 VGDDVLIAHNGQHF
+683 VGKDVLIAHNGQHF

-710 GVDSLVFY
+710 GVDDLLFY
-718 DTLPLVRSLSRDSA
+718 DTLPLARSLSRDSA

-755 VTLAKVYH
+755 VTLARVYR
-763 ELERQRGIRARKA
+763 ELERLREIRARKA

-789 ALEQGAGSPQGVPDG
+789 ALEQGPGS
-804 PGEREILFKLAKFY
+804 GERDLLFKLAKFY

-823 SDALAFYEMERER
+823 SDALAYYAMERER
-836 SGGDPAPPVD
+836 TGGAAPAVD
-846 EVIRRLGG
+846 EVIERLGG
-854 RALMTRLRA
+854 RALMTHLRA

-883 EPSAPDAASPP
+883 GPSPGSSPP
-894 DPLSTTWR
+894 VPLSSSRSSPPVPLSTTWR
-902 GGTLEDSIDRLL
+902 GGTLEESIDRLL
-914 GRVALSTSDGIEV
+914 ERVALSTSEGIEV

-956 QIPGVRET
+956 QIPGYREST
-964 KENRQAEIEEARRLL
+964 EKRQAEIQEARRLL
-979 YVGMTRARDRLVL
+979 YVGMTRARQRLVL

-1003 GGSTFLEEMGLE
+1003 GGSTFLEEMELE
-1015 GVASP
+1015 VQDVAAPGAKP

>member
-1 MALDPLPQQRLA
+1 MAFDPLPQQCLA

-40 HLIHTLGIAPERICA
+40 YLIDALHVAPERICA

-67 VRLAHTLG
+67 IRLKHTLG
-75 DRAEA
+75 ERAEP
-80 ITRGTIHALCLGLLR
+80 ITRGTIHALCLALLR
-95 DHAAAAGLRK
+95 EHAEAAGLQK
-105 GFGVADEQ
+105 GFGVAEEQ
-113 YQKVILGRLHVP
+113 YQKAILGRLHVP
-125 LEQRGA
+125 QEPRGS

-138 HRVQKQDYE
+138 HRVQKRDYE
-147 LTPDDARLYR
+147 LTADDARLYR
-157 EYAGWLAHRNMV
+157 EYAAWLAHRNML

-175 AKAEELLR
+175 SKAEELLR
-183 SRGDIADTIAAR
+183 THGDIADAVAAR

-250 HDYEIDRPIVL
+250 REYAIDRPIVL

-271 FETARRVLAQNPQL
+271 FETARRVLAHNPQL

-291 AEQESAHEVGAF
+291 ADQESAYDVGAF
-303 TFRDE
+303 AFRDE
-308 EEEASWLLEDILA
+308 EEEASWLLDDILA
-321 DRAAAGLGW
+321 DRTAAGLEW
-330 GDYAV
+330 GDYAI

-341 VGEYLEGRLVR
+341 LGEYLEGRLVR

-357 RLARGRSL
+357 RLARGRAL
-365 VEDDVIRYV
+365 VEDDVIKYV
-374 VAALRIVRDPGD
+374 MAALRIVRDPGD

-401 FLQEVLASPP
+401 FLQEVLASFP
-411 FAVSSSPPDPL
+411 FPL
-422 STAWRGGT
+422 EA
-430 QDDFLAAIRALARR
+430 DFLAAIRTLARR

-466 ALARSHRALAPL
+466 ALPRSHRTLAPL

-504 ADNPEAVQLAER
+504 ADSPEAVRLAEH
-516 LAAAIAAEQ
+516 LAGAIAAER
-525 DIVIDPQEGLE
+525 DIVIEPQDGLE
-536 IALRGMLAA
+536 IALRGMLIA

-553 TSLGSSEPRGMA
+553 STNLHQPPPTSIPSPLI
-565 PGLVHPGETLVR
+565 
-577 ADGGEHG
+577 
-584 LALTLFK
+584 LFK
-591 ALQLLHAKELDAA
+591 ALQLLHARELDTA
-604 LDRYVTFDFET
+604 LERYVTFDLET
-615 TDKDVEVCEVVEVGA
+615 TDKDVEVCEVVEIGA
-630 VRVVEGEIV
+630 VRVVGGEIV
-639 DRFHTLVKP
+639 DRFHSLVRP

-653 PGATKLHGYSDAD
+653 PGATKVHGYTDGD
-666 VRGARSFAEVWP
+666 VRNARPFAEVWP
-678 AFRAF
+678 EFRAF
-683 VGDDVLIAHNGQHF
+683 IGDDVLIAHNGQHF

-703 RLAAGQD
+703 RLAAGRE
-710 GVDSLVFY
+710 GVDTLVFY

-755 VTLAKVYH
+755 VTLARVYR
-763 ELERQRGIRARKA
+763 ELERLRAVRARKA

-782 DYLGLAL
+782 DYLGLAF
-789 ALEQGAGSPQGVPDG
+789 ALECERERGALKESLTVPGSREQ
-804 PGEREILFKLAKFY
+804 EILFKVAKFY

-836 SGGDPAPPVD
+836 SGGDSGPSVD

-868 QRYPAAVARLRALMD
+868 QRYPAAVARLRALID
-883 EPSAPDAASPP
+883 EPAPAEPASPP
-894 DPLSTTWR
+894 DPLSTTWASPPNPLSTTWR
-902 GGTLEDSIDRLL
+902 GGTLKERIDRLL
-914 GRVALSTSDGIEV
+914 DRVALSTSEGIEV

-956 QIPGVRET
+956 QIPGLREAT
-964 KENRQAEIEEARRLL
+964 EHRQAEIQEARRLL
-979 YVGMTRARDRLVL
+979 YVGMTRTRERLVL

-1003 GGSTFLEEMGLE
+1003 GGSSFLEEIGLE
-1015 GVASP
+1015 ADAVGAG

>member
-1 MALDPLPQQRLA
+1 MDFDPLPQQRLA
-13 IEAPLGPVLVVAG
+13 IEAPLGPILVVAG

-40 HLIHTLGIAPERICA
+40 HLINTRGLAPERICA

-67 VRLAHTLG
+67 VRLKHTLG
-75 DRAEA
+75 DRAEEV
-80 ITRGTIHALCLGLLR
+80 TRGTIHALCLALLR
-95 DHAAAAGLRK
+95 EHAEAAGLRK

-125 LEQRGA
+125 LEQRGS

-138 HRVQKQDYE
+138 HRVQDYR
-147 LTPDDARLYR
+147 LTDDDARLYR
-157 EYAGWLAHRNMV
+157 EYAVWLAHRNML

-175 AKAEELLR
+175 VKAEELVR
-183 SRGDIADTIAAR
+183 THGDIADAIAAR

-201 DEFQDVNAVQYD
+201 DEFQDVNPVQYD

-250 HDYEIDRPIVL
+250 RDYEIDRPIVL

-291 AEQESAHEVGAF
+291 AEQESAYEVGAF
-303 TFRDE
+303 AFRDE
-308 EEEASWLLEDILA
+308 EEEAAWLLEDILA
-321 DRAAAGLGW
+321 DRAASGLGW
-330 GDYAV
+330 GDYAI

-365 VEDDVIRYV
+365 VEDDVIKYV
-374 VAALRIVRDPGD
+374 IAALGIVRDPGD
-386 PVALEAFARCVLSAH
+386 PVALEAFARCVLSPH

-411 FAVSSSPPDPL
+411 FPLSASKASPPDP
-422 STAWRGGT
+422 G
-430 QDDFLAAIRALARR
+430 DFLAAIRTLARR
-444 RPAQDPDTKKLW
+444 RPSQDPDTKKLW

-466 ALARSHRALAPL
+466 VLTRSHRTLVPL

-504 ADNPEAVQLAER
+504 AAIPEAMRLAER
-516 LAAAIAAEQ
+516 LGAAIAAEQ
-525 DIVIDPQEGLE
+525 DIVIEPQVGLE

-545 AGVRHVPS
+545 AGFRHVPS
-553 TSLGSSEPRGMA
+553 STNLHHPPPTSIPSPLI
-565 PGLVHPGETLVR
+565 
-577 ADGGEHG
+577 
-584 LALTLFK
+584 LFK
-591 ALQLLHAKELDAA
+591 ALQLVHAKELDTA
-604 LDRYVTFDFET
+604 LERYVTFDLET
-615 TDKDVEVCEVVEVGA
+615 TDKDVEVCEVIEIGA
-630 VRVVEGEIV
+630 VRVVGGEIV
-639 DRFHTLVKP
+639 DRFHSLVRP

-653 PGATKLHGYSDAD
+653 PGATKVHGYTDGD
-666 VRGARSFAEVWP
+666 VRNARPFAEVWP
-678 AFRAF
+678 EFRAF
-683 VGDDVLIAHNGQHF
+683 IGDDVLIAHNGQHF

-703 RLAAGQD
+703 RLAAGRE
-710 GVDSLVFY
+710 GVDTLVFY

-755 VTLAKVYH
+755 VTLAQVYR

-776 VLVNLL
+776 VLLNLL

-789 ALEQGAGSPQGVPDG
+789 ALEPRTEQQAGSPKGLPDG
-804 PGEREILFKLAKFY
+804 RKERDVLFKLAKFY

-823 SDALAFYEMERER
+823 GDALAFYEMERER
-836 SGGDPAPPVD
+836 TGAAGTPSVD
-846 EVIRRLGG
+846 EVIHRLGG

-883 EPSAPDAASPP
+883 GDASAT
-894 DPLSTTWR
+894 LS
-902 GGTLEDSIDRLL
+902 DSIDRLL
-914 GRVALSTSDGIEV
+914 ERVALSTSD
-927 APDRVN
+927 
-933 LLTLHSTKGLEFSRV
+933 
-948 YIVGVEDY
+948 
-956 QIPGVRET
+956 
-964 KENRQAEIEEARRLL
+964 EI
-979 YVGMTRARDRLVL
+979 G
-992 TRVERRFGMEA
+992 
-1003 GGSTFLEEMGLE
+1003 
-1015 GVASP
+1015 

>member
-1 MALDPLPQQRLA
+1 MEFDPLPQQSLA

-40 HLIHTLGIAPERICA
+40 HLITTVGIAPERICA

-67 VRLAHTLG
+67 VRLKHTLR

-80 ITRGTIHALCLGLLR
+80 ITRGTIHALCLALLR
-95 DHAAAAGLRK
+95 QHAEAAGLRK

-113 YQKVILGRLHVP
+113 YQKVILGRLRVP
-125 LEQRGA
+125 LEQRGP

-138 HRVQKQDYE
+138 HRVQAYE
-147 LTPDDARLYR
+147 LTADDARLYR
-157 EYAGWLAHRNMV
+157 EYTGWLAQRNML

-175 AKAEELLR
+175 VKAAELVR
-183 SRGDIADTIAAR
+183 TRGDVADAIAAR

-219 APHGNFFAV
+219 APHDNFFAV

-242 PYVLVRFS
+242 PYVLVRFGR
-250 HDYEIDRPIVL
+250 DYGIERPIVL
-261 DKNCR
+261 DRNCR

-291 AEQESAHEVGAF
+291 AEQESPYEVVAYA
-303 TFRDE
+303 FRDE
-308 EEEASWLLEDILA
+308 AEEASWLLEDLRS
-321 DRAAAGLGW
+321 DGAASGLGW
-330 GDYAV
+330 GDYAI

-365 VEDDVIRYV
+365 VEDDVIKYV
-374 VAALRIVRDPGD
+374 IAALGIVRDPGD
-386 PVALEAFARCVLSAH
+386 PVALEAFARCVLSPH
-401 FLQEVLASPP
+401 FLQEVEAATSAARPGPLSASK
-411 FAVSSSPPDPL
+411 ASPPDP
-422 STAWRGGT
+422 G
-430 QDDFLAAIRALARR
+430 DFLAAIRALARR

-466 ALARSHRALAPL
+466 ALTRSHRALVPL

-504 ADNPEAVQLAER
+504 AAIPEAVRLAER
-516 LAAAIAAEQ
+516 LAAAMAEEQ
-525 DIVIDPQEGLE
+525 EIVIAPQGGLE
-536 IALRGMLAA
+536 IALRGMLIA
-545 AGVRHVPS
+545 AGVRHLPTSTNLHQPPPTSIPS
-553 TSLGSSEPRGMA
+553 
-565 PGLVHPGETLVR
+565 
-577 ADGGEHG
+577 
-584 LALTLFK
+584 ALTLFK
-591 ALQLLHAKELDAA
+591 ALQLLHARELDTA
-604 LDRYVTFDFET
+604 LERYVTFDLET

-630 VRVVEGEIV
+630 VRVVDGEIT
-639 DRFHTLVKP
+639 DRFRTLVQP

-653 PGATKLHGYSDAD
+653 PGATAIHGYTDRD
-666 VRGARSFAEVWP
+666 VRDARSFAEVWP
-678 AFRAF
+678 EFRAF
-683 VGDDVLIAHNGQHF
+683 IGDDILIVHNGQHF

-703 RLAAGQD
+703 RLAAGRD

-755 VTLAKVYH
+755 VTLARVYR
-763 ELERQRGIRARKA
+763 ELERRRGIRARKA

-789 ALEQGAGSPQGVPDG
+789 ALEQGARSKEQAL
-804 PGEREILFKLAKFY
+804 LFNVAKFY

-823 SDALAFYEMERER
+823 SDALAFYEMERQR
-836 SGGDPAPPVD
+836 SGALGAPPVD

-854 RALMTRLRA
+854 PALMTRLRA

-868 QRYPAAVARLRALMD
+868 QRYPAAVARLRGLM
-883 EPSAPDAASPP
+883 
-894 DPLSTTWR
+894 
-902 GGTLEDSIDRLL
+902 
-914 GRVALSTSDGIEV
+914 
-927 APDRVN
+927 
-933 LLTLHSTKGLEFSRV
+933 
-948 YIVGVEDY
+948 
-956 QIPGVRET
+956 
-964 KENRQAEIEEARRLL
+964 EEASKP
-979 YVGMTRARDRLVL
+979 T
-992 TRVERRFGMEA
+992 
-1003 GGSTFLEEMGLE
+1003 
-1015 GVASP
+1015 

>member
-1 MALDPLPQQRLA
+1 MDFDPLPQQRLA

-40 HLIHTLGIAPERICA
+40 HLINTRGLAPERICA

-67 VRLAHTLG
+67 VRLKHTLG
-75 DRAEA
+75 DRAEGV
-80 ITRGTIHALCLGLLR
+80 TRGTIHALCLALLR
-95 DHAAAAGLRK
+95 EHAEAAGLRK

-125 LEQRGA
+125 LEQRGS

-138 HRVQKQDYE
+138 HRVQKQDFE
-147 LTPDDARLYR
+147 LTHDDARLYR
-157 EYAGWLAHRNMV
+157 EYAVWLAHRNML

-175 AKAEELLR
+175 AKAEQLLR
-183 SRGDIADTIAAR
+183 TRSDIADSIAAR
-195 WDYLLV
+195 WDHLLV
-201 DEFQDVNAVQYD
+201 DEFQDVNPVQYD

-219 APHGNFFAV
+219 APHDNIFAV
-228 GDDEQSIFTWTGAD
+228 GDDEQSIFAWAGAD
-242 PYVLVRFS
+242 PYVLVRFGR
-250 HDYEIDRPIVL
+250 DYGIERPIIL
-261 DKNCR
+261 DKNRR

-291 AEQESAHEVGAF
+291 AEQESPYEVGAF
-303 TFRDE
+303 AFRDE
-308 EEEASWLLEDILA
+308 AEEAAWLLEDLRS
-321 DRAAAGLGW
+321 DRAASGLGW
-330 GDYAV
+330 GAYAV

-341 VGEYLEGRLVR
+341 LGEYLEGRLLR

-357 RLARGRSL
+357 RPARGRSL
-365 VEDDVIRYV
+365 VEDDVIKYV
-374 VAALRIVRDPGD
+374 IAALRIVRDPAD
-386 PVALEAFARCVLSAH
+386 QVATEAFARCVLSPH

-411 FAVSSSPPDPL
+411 FHLSASPPVPL
-422 STAWRGGT
+422 SADAERGDAG
-430 QDDFLAAIRALARR
+430 DFLAAVRTLARR
-444 RPAQDPDTKKLW
+444 RPAHDPDTKKLW
-456 RLVFQVENLR
+456 RLVYQVENLR
-466 ALARSHRALAPL
+466 ALPRSHRALAPL
-478 VDEILSQSVGPY
+478 LDEILSQSVGPY
-490 RNALEE
+490 KNALEE

-504 ADNPEAVQLAER
+504 ADIPEAVRLAER
-516 LAAAIAAEQ
+516 LDSAIAGERSIAIE
-525 DIVIDPQEGLE
+525 PNEGGLE

-553 TSLGSSEPRGMA
+553 QAAGPLKPRGTA
-565 PGLVHPGETLVR
+565 PGLTHPGETLVK

-591 ALQLLHAKELDAA
+591 ALQLLDAKKLDTA
-604 LDRYVTFDFET
+604 LQRYVTFDLET
-615 TDKDVEVCEVVEVGA
+615 TDKDVDVCEVVEVGA
-630 VRVVEGEIV
+630 VRVVGGEIV
-639 DRFHTLVKP
+639 ERFHTLVKP

-653 PGATKLHGYSDAD
+653 PGATKVHGYSDAAVQD
-666 VRGARSFAEVWP
+666 APSFAEVWP

-683 VGDDVLIAHNGQHF
+683 IGDDVLIAHNGQHF

-703 RLAAGQD
+703 RLAAGQH

-755 VTLAKVYH
+755 VTLARVYR
-763 ELERQRGIRARKA
+763 ELERQRAIRARKA

-782 DYLGLAL
+782 DYLGLAF
-789 ALEQGAGSPQGVPDG
+789 ALEQGAGR
-804 PGEREILFKLAKFY
+804 REQDMLFKVAKFY

-823 SDALAFYEMERER
+823 SDALAFYEMERDR
-836 SGGDPAPPVD
+836 SGAAAAPPVD

-868 QRYPAAVARLRALMD
+868 QRYPAAVARLRALIN
-883 EPSAPDAASPP
+883 EPSAP
-894 DPLSTTWR
+894 
-902 GGTLEDSIDRLL
+902 TLRESIDRLL
-914 GRVALSTSDGIEV
+914 ERVALSTSEGIEV

-956 QIPGVRET
+956 QIPGLRET
-964 KENRQAEIEEARRLL
+964 KENRQAEIQEARRLL
-979 YVGMTRARDRLVL
+979 YVGMTRARERLIL

-1003 GGSTFLEEMGLE
+1003 GGSSFLEEMGLQE
-1015 GVASP
+1015 LPSDLVH

>member
-1 MALDPLPQQRLA
+1 MDFDPLPQQRLA

-40 HLIHTLGIAPERICA
+40 HLINTRGLAPERICA

-67 VRLAHTLG
+67 VRLKHTLW
-75 DRAEA
+75 DRAEGV
-80 ITRGTIHALCLGLLR
+80 TRGTIHALCLALLR
-95 DHAAAAGLRK
+95 EHAEAAGLRK

-125 LEQRGA
+125 LEQRGS

-138 HRVQKQDYE
+138 HRVQDYR
-147 LTPDDARLYR
+147 LTDDDARLYR
-157 EYAGWLAHRNMV
+157 EYAVWLAHRNML

-175 AKAEELLR
+175 VKAEELVR
-183 SRGDIADTIAAR
+183 THGDIADAIAAR

-250 HDYEIDRPIVL
+250 RDYEIDRPIVL

-285 FEKQLS
+285 FAKQIS
-291 AEQESAHEVGAF
+291 AEQESAYEVGAF
-303 TFRDE
+303 GFRDE
-308 EEEASWLLEDILA
+308 EEEAAWLLEDILA
-321 DRAAAGLGW
+321 DRAVAGLGW
-330 GDYAV
+330 GDYAI

-365 VEDDVIRYV
+365 VEDDVIKYV
-374 VAALRIVRDPGD
+374 IAALGIVRDPGD
-386 PVALEAFARCVLSAH
+386 PVALEAFARCVLSPH

-411 FAVSSSPPDPL
+411 FPLSASKASPPDP
-422 STAWRGGT
+422 G
-430 QDDFLAAIRALARR
+430 DFLAAIRTLARR

-466 ALARSHRALAPL
+466 ALTRSHRALVPL

-504 ADNPEAVQLAER
+504 AAIPEAVRLAER

-525 DIVIDPQEGLE
+525 EIVIAPQGGLE
-536 IALRGMLAA
+536 IALRGMLIV
-545 AGVRHVPS
+545 AGLRHVPTS
-553 TSLGSSEPRGMA
+553 TTSRTSPTSI
-565 PGLVHPGETLVR
+565 TS
-577 ADGGEHG
+577 
-584 LALTLFK
+584 ALTLFK
-591 ALQLLHAKELDAA
+591 ALQLLHARELDTA
-604 LDRYVTFDFET
+604 LERYVTFDLET
-615 TDKDVEVCEVVEVGA
+615 TDKDVEVCEVVEIGA
-630 VRVVEGEIV
+630 VRVAGGEIV
-639 DRFHTLVKP
+639 DRFHSLVRP

-653 PGATKLHGYSDAD
+653 PGATKVHGYTDGD
-666 VRGARSFAEVWP
+666 VRKARPLAEVWP
-678 AFRAF
+678 EFRAF
-683 VGDDVLIAHNGQHF
+683 IGDDVLIAHNGQHF

-703 RLAAGQD
+703 RLAAGRE

-718 DTLPLVRSLSRDSA
+718 DTLPPVRSLSRDSA

-755 VTLAKVYH
+755 VTLARVYR
-763 ELERQRGIRARKA
+763 ELERLRTVRARKA

-789 ALEQGAGSPQGVPDG
+789 ALEPEREQGAGSE
-804 PGEREILFKLAKFY
+804 EREMLFKVAKFY

-823 SDALAFYEMERER
+823 SDALTFYEMERER
-836 SGGDPAPPVD
+836 SGGDSGPPVD

-868 QRYPAAVARLRALMD
+868 QRYPAAVARLRALID
-883 EPSAPDAASPP
+883 EPSPAEPASPP
-894 DPLSTTWR
+894 DPLSTAWR
-902 GGTLEDSIDRLL
+902 GGTLRESIDRLL
-914 GRVALSTSDGIEV
+914 DRVALSTSEGIEV

-956 QIPGVRET
+956 QIPGYREST
-964 KENRQAEIEEARRLL
+964 EHREAEIQEARRLL
-979 YVGMTRARDRLVL
+979 YV
-992 TRVERRFGMEA
+992 
-1003 GGSTFLEEMGLE
+1003 
-1015 GVASP
+1015 